1 MRLNLARLV
10 ASSTENLA
18 FPNRIRGARRQ
29 RPLKAHV
36 LDRRISVGSCL
47 LIALPRECAD
57 DHKHFSGVWRGR
69 HERNDYRD
77 RIRSNA
83 RIQYPEFQRSCS
95 DANQLERHEH
105 RSAHTRDSDNGQCNR
120 HHRRDQQ

>member
-18 FPNRIRGARRQ
+18 FPNPIRGARRQ
-29 RPLKAHV
+29 RPLKAHAWIAAFPLV
-36 LDRRISVGSCL
+36 LVFL
-47 LIALPRECAD
+47 LPFPVSAQT
-57 DHKHFSGVWRGR
+57 DHERFSGVWRGR
-69 HERNDYRD
+69 HERNHYRD

-83 RIQYPEFQRSCS
+83 RIPVPEFQRSCS